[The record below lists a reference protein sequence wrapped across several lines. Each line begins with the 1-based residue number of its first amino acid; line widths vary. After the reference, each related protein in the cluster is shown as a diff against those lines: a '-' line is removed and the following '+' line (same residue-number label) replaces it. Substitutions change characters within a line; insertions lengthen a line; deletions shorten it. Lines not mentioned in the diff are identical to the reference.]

1 MEDPILYSELAP
13 WWPLLSAPS
22 EYVEEADYCSAAL
35 RDHCVIQPRTL
46 LELGSGGGN
55 NASHLKHR
63 FEKLTLVDISPRM
76 LAVSGALNPECEH
89 HVGDMRSVRLGRE
102 FDCVFVHDAVGY
114 ATSLEDL
121 IGVLKTA
128 YIHCK
133 PGGVALF
140 VPDHVR
146 ENFGPRTGHG
156 GHDGEGRS
164 LRYLEW
170 TWDPDPGDTKY
181 IVDMAYVLR
190 EQDGTVR
197 VCHDRHV
204 LGLFSTAQWVEALK
218 GVGFLPKVLLHQ
230 HSGVPF
236 ESVSFVAIRP
246 KRSERLERCVTD

>member
-1 MEDPILYSELAP
+1 MASPILYTELAP
-13 WWPLLSAPS
+13 WWPLVSAPS
-22 EYVEEADYCSAAL
+22 EYAGEAAYYDAAL
-35 RDHCVIQPRTL
+35 RDHCVVQPRTL

-63 FEKLTLVDISPRM
+63 FEQLTLVDISPGM

-121 IGVLKTA
+121 FGVLKTA
-128 YIHCK
+128 YVHCK

-146 ENFGPRTGHG
+146 ENFGSRTGHG

-170 TWDPDPGDTKY
+170 TWDPDPGDTRY
-181 IVDMAYVLR
+181 IVDMAYALR
-190 EQDGTVR
+190 DHDGTVR
-197 VCHDRHV
+197 VRYDRHI
-204 LGLFSTAQWVEALK
+204 LGLFPTAQWVEALE

-230 HSGVPF
+230 HSDVPF

-246 KRSERLERCVTD
+246 KGSERSETWVTD